1 MKKLLCLILALSLL
15 LCMSL
20 VLVSCSSDDEE
31 EKEDD
36 REIVTKN
43 DMKFAIPKG
52 FTLMAEDGYT
62 SSYIDTETGS
72 SLTISVQKTI
82 RDKDD
87 EFKGPLYES
96 EAEFLEAFANASAGI
111 EVGDVKIKQG
121 VDSQVITYSV
131 TTAGIKM
138 YTSLTIGIVKSTVM
152 DDGVEKYEY
161 STYTVAITS
170 TDPDIGTASLV
181 E

>member
-43 DMKFAIPKG
+43 DLKFAIPKG
-52 FTLMAEDGYT
+52 FTLMVEDEYNST
-62 SSYIDTETGS
+62 YVDTKTGS
-72 SLTISVQKTI
+72 SVYISVQKTI
-82 RDKDD
+82 RDMDD
-87 EFKGPLYES
+87 EFKGPLYDS
-96 EAEFLEAFANASAGI
+96 EAEFLEKINASTGI

-121 VDSQVITYSV
+121 VDSQVITYSA
-131 TTAGIKM
+131 TTAGIKV
-138 YTSLTIGIVKSTVM
+138 YTSMTIGIVKNTVM
-152 DDGVEKYEY
+152 HDGVERYEY
-161 STYTVAITS
+161 TTYTVTITS

-181 E
+181 K